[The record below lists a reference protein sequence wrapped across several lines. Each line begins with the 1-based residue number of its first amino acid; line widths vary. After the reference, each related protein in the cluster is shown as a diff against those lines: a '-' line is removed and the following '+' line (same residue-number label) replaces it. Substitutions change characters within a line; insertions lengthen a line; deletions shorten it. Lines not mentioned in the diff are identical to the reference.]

1 MSLNI
6 ERFAAETTSRN
17 RHGRL
22 ADPDRVAFEA
32 FAVTLR
38 EELAPAGLLESIFAE
53 RAILAA
59 WRLREAVDAERVGVI
74 EGLGA
79 DSADLFGRLAHDLLR
94 QSERAERALRKALDA
109 LASVRKPDS
118 WGRAAALDTS
128 LLLGGSA
135 ADVDDAVVSFASDV
149 ISTEDVADDLAGTDE
164 TPDDGEPLPRWQDRL
179 VFDENVSADS
189 PTVKGTW
196 VTVAQI
202 VTLIV
207 DGFTW
212 ADILRTHPELTEDDV
227 RVCLAFAHEQETD
240 DGRGAYLP

>member
-1 MSLNI
+1 LSSNSA
-6 ERFAAETTSRN
+6 RFDAETTSRFDT
-17 RHGRL
+17 RRGRL
-22 ADPDRVAFEA
+22 ADADRVAFEA

-38 EELAPAGLLESIFAE
+38 EELAPGSLLESIYAE
-53 RAILAA
+53 RVILAA
-59 WRLREAVDAERVGVI
+59 WRLREAVQAERVGVI

-79 DSADLFGRLAHDLLR
+79 DSSDLFGRLAHDLLR

-109 LASVRKPDS
+109 LASVRDRAA

-128 LLLGGSA
+128 VI
-135 ADVDDAVVSFASDV
+135 ADAGADDAVVSFESDV
-149 ISTEDVADDLAGTDE
+149 ISTEDVADDLAEQGKTSDA
-164 TPDDGEPLPRWQDRL
+164 DEPLPRWQDRL

-196 VTVAQI
+196 VTVSQI

-212 ADILRTHPELTEDDV
+212 ADILRTHPELTEDDL
-227 RVCLAFAHEQETD
+227 RVCLAFAHEQESD